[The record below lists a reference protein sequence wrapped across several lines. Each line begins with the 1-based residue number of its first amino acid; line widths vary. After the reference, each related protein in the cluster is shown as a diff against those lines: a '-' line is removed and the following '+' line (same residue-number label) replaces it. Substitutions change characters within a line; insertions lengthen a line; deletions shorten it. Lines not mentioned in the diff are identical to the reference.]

1 MGAIPLEKGI
11 EYPTSDGQPMAET
24 TLHQTIMFDL
34 IHGLRS
40 RYAAVPDVWVGG
52 NLFLC
57 YEEGNPSAALA
68 PDVLLARG
76 VEKWARPNYL
86 LWDEVPPS
94 LVIEVTSR
102 STRREDQKKKRD
114 IYERIGVE
122 EYALFDPCREYLR
135 PPLQGLR
142 LHNGLYQPI
151 PLEPDGGLV
160 LRTVGVKLLPEGHRL
175 RIIDS
180 ATGERLPWPDEEAAV
195 SAEARA
201 QTAEAEVRAAEA
213 EAWAAEVEARAA
225 RESRA
230 RQEAEERVRALEEE
244 LTRLRGP
251 GR

>member
-24 TLHQTIMFDL
+24 THHQTVMVDL
-34 IHGLRS
+34 IHSLRS

-68 PDVLLARG
+68 PDVLVARG

-86 LWDEVPPS
+86 LWDEVPPC

-102 STRREDQKKKRD
+102 STRREDQKKKRE

-122 EYALFDPCREYLR
+122 EYIFFDPYREYLR

-142 LHNGLYQPI
+142 LVDGRYQPI
-151 PLEPDGGLV
+151 PLEPDGGLI
-160 LRTVGVKLLPEGHRL
+160 LQTIGVKLLPEGDRL
-175 RIIDS
+175 RIIDA
-180 ATGERLPWPDEEAAV
+180 ATGGRLPWPEEEATTRAEAKAAA
-195 SAEARA
+195 AEARA
-201 QTAEAEVRAAEA
+201 EAAEA
-213 EAWAAEVEARAA
+213 RAKAAE
-225 RESRA
+225 ESKA

-244 LTRLRGP
+244 LIRLRSGQSQ
-251 GR
+251 

>member
-24 TLHQTIMFDL
+24 THHQTVMIDL

-40 RYAAVPDVWVGG
+40 HYAAVPDVWVGG

-57 YEEGNPSAALA
+57 YEEGNPAAALA

-76 VEKWARPNYL
+76 VEKWPRPNYL

-94 LVIEVTSR
+94 LVVEVTSR
-102 STRREDQKKKRD
+102 STRREDQKKKKY

-122 EYALFDPCREYLR
+122 EYVLFDPYREYLR

-142 LHNGLYQPI
+142 LRNGLYQSI
-151 PLEPDGGLV
+151 ALEPDGGLI
-160 LRTVGVKLLPEGHRL
+160 LRTVDVKLLPEGDRL

-180 ATGERLPWPDEEAAV
+180 VTGERLPWPEEEAAV

-201 QTAEAEVRAAEA
+201 QAAEA
-213 EAWAAEVEARAA
+213 RARAD
-225 RESRA
+225 REARA

-244 LTRLRGP
+244 LIRLRGGH
-251 GR
+251 GRQQ

>member
-1 MGAIPLEKGI
+1 MGAIPFVKEGI

-24 TLHQTIMFDL
+24 TLHQTVMFDM

-40 RYAAVPDVWVGG
+40 LYAEVPDVWVGG

-57 YEEGNPSAALA
+57 YEKGNPSAALA

-76 VEKWARPNYL
+76 VEKWPRPNYL

-114 IYERIGVE
+114 VYERIGVE
-122 EYALFDPCREYLR
+122 EYVFFDPYREYLR

-142 LHNGLYQPI
+142 LRAGLYQSI

-160 LRTVGVKLLPEGHRL
+160 LQTANVKLLPEGDRL
-175 RIIDS
+175 RMIDA
-180 ATGERLPWPDEEAAV
+180 ATGERLLWPDEEAAAR
-195 SAEARA
+195 AEARA
-201 QTAEAEVRAAEA
+201 Q
-213 EAWAAEVEARAA
+213 AA
-225 RESRA
+225 RELRA
-230 RQEAEERVRALEEE
+230 RQAAEERVRALEEE
-244 LTRLRGP
+244 LIRLRG
-251 GR
+251 R

>member
-24 TLHQTIMFDL
+24 THHQNVMIDL
-34 IHGLRS
+34 ILGLRGH
-40 RYAAVPDVWVGG
+40 YAAVPDVWVGG
-52 NLFLC
+52 NLFLFH
-57 YEEGNPSAALA
+57 EKGNPAAVLA

-102 STRREDQKKKRD
+102 STRREDQKKKRG

-122 EYALFDPCREYLR
+122 EYALFDPYREYLR

-142 LHNGLYQPI
+142 LKDGLYQPI

-160 LRTVGVKLLPEGHRL
+160 LQTVGVKLLPEGDRL
-175 RIIDS
+175 RIIDVV
-180 ATGERLPWPDEEAAV
+180 TGERLPWPEEEIAMR
-195 SAEARA
+195 AEA
-201 QTAEAEVRAAEA
+201 Q
-213 EAWAAEVEARAA
+213 ARAA

-230 RQEAEERVRALEEE
+230 RQEAEAKAADASRARQEAEERVRALQEE
-244 LTRLRGP
+244 LIRLRGEQSQ
-251 GR
+251 

>member
-1 MGAIPLEKGI
+1 MGAIPFVKEGI

-24 TLHQTIMFDL
+24 TLHQTVMFDM

-40 RYAAVPDVWVGG
+40 LYAEVPDVWVGG

-57 YEEGNPSAALA
+57 YEKGNPSAALA

-76 VEKWARPNYL
+76 VEKWPRPNYL

-122 EYALFDPCREYLR
+122 EYVFFDPYREYLR

-142 LHNGLYQPI
+142 RKDSLYQPI
-151 PLEPDGGLV
+151 PLEADGGLV
-160 LRTVGVKLLPEGHRL
+160 LRTANIKLLPEGDRL
-175 RIIDS
+175 RMIDA
-180 ATGERLPWPDEEAAV
+180 ATGERLLWPDEEAA
-195 SAEARA
+195 ARTEARA
-201 QTAEAEVRAAEA
+201 Q
-213 EAWAAEVEARAA
+213 AA
-225 RESRA
+225 RELRL
-230 RQEAEERVRALEEE
+230 RQAAEERVRALEEE
-244 LTRLRGP
+244 LIRLRG
-251 GR
+251 R